1 MYSTDLKI
9 SRKTPLLK
17 VQIPLN
23 IRALEFLNLF
33 KVTLQWEVPEV
44 SRYETVSGDL
54 YRPQR

>member
-1 MYSTDLKI
+1 MYSTGAKI

-33 KVTLQWEVPEV
+33 KVILQWEVPEV
-44 SRYETVSGDL
+44 SRYEIVSGAL
-54 YRPQR
+54 YGPQR

>member
-1 MYSTDLKI
+1 MYCTIAKI

>member
-1 MYSTDLKI
+1 MYSIGSKI

-44 SRYETVSGDL
+44 SRYETVFGDL